1 MINST
6 VTGLTALPESQKQDG
21 LFVFGSIVGNEEK
34 KNSKK
39 ESDNP
44 FEKKPLLLHQ
54 PFVQHRN
61 RITFRQSRE
70 LLQFLATDNEE
81 RKQQRNIAE
90 GELLHLVMSWIERKE
105 DVSAAIERV
114 TIEGLISS
122 EKQFNNIKRL
132 IDNAIANPM
141 AADWFDGT
149 YKLYNECSILTKDD
163 DKKSRRPDRVMIKD
177 KEAVVVDYKFAKENE
192 EYKKQVRKYMSLLT
206 EMGYSK
212 VKGYLWYVYKNK
224 IETVEL

>member
-1 MINST
+1 M
-6 VTGLTALPESQKQDG
+6 QQ
-21 LFVFGSIVGNEEK
+21 
-34 KNSKK
+34 
-39 ESDNP
+39 
-44 FEKKPLLLHQ
+44 
-54 PFVQHRN
+54 RN